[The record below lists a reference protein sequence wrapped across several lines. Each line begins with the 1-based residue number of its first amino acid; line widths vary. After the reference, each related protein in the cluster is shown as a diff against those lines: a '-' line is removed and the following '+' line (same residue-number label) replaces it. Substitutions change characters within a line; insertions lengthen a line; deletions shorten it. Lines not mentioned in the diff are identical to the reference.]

1 MTQFKPR
8 LVGATPAAPRRS
20 AQARIQNSSCLS
32 SRDLLT
38 RARPLLAL
46 RTKPIVIELSADFG
60 SASGSILPIVRKVAA
75 WCHDHAPA
83 PPLKLTALLQGAV
96 DYVIMLAMRS
106 SGREEQKD
114 KELVGQFLEPLAE
127 FDRRLES
134 QLGQK
139 VGLLLKSLPCVG
151 DQADLEWLRLL
162 LPVILLM
169 LLCATLDY
177 GSFVVSVSAEPG
189 GGGKLRILL
198 A

>member
-1 MTQFKPR
+1 MIQFR
-8 LVGATPAAPRRS
+8 RNLVGVTSAGPRRS

-32 SRDLLT
+32 SGDFLT
-38 RARPLLAL
+38 RARSLLTL

-60 SASGSILPIVRKVAA
+60 SASGSILPILRKVAA
-75 WCHDHAPA
+75 WCHDHGPA
-83 PPLKLTALLQGAV
+83 PPVKLTGLLQGAV

-114 KELVGQFLEPLAE
+114 KDLVGQFLYPLAE

-134 QLGQK
+134 QPGRK
-139 VGLLLKSLPCVG
+139 VGSLLKSLPRVG
-151 DQADLEWLRLL
+151 DQAELEWLDLL

-177 GSFVVSVSAEPG
+177 GSFVVSLSGEPTG
-189 GGGKLRILL
+189 RGRLRILL